1 MNRQRCQPALAAAG
15 CGTHLFPLI
24 TKKRKGLKLFLWF
37 PPHCVNDNHPVLHSM
52 RQELE
57 HLRSRYNHQPSDF
70 NRYQLVR
77 HEQRLAQWVPNDL
90 LTA

>member
-1 MNRQRCQPALAAAG
+1 
-15 CGTHLFPLI
+15 
-24 TKKRKGLKLFLWF
+24 
-37 PPHCVNDNHPVLHSM
+37 M

-57 HLRSRYNHQPSDF
+57 QLRSRYNHQPSDY